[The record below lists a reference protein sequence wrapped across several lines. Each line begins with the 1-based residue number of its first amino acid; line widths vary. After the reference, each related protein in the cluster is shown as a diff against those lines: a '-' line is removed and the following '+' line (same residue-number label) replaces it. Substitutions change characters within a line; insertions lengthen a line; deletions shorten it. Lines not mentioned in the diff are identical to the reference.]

1 MEVSSCV
8 HVRRRC
14 GWWWMETVSGRAGR
28 YRRYTEYLVAA
39 ASAIVRQGRAR
50 LHRVTL
56 TRLVYLDHVWL
67 VAGHHVWHSCVF
79 VAKRVMDSYDHHC
92 CCMR

>member
-1 MEVSSCV
+1 
-8 HVRRRC
+8 VRACAAAVWGVVDGDGERA
-14 GWWWMETVSGRAGR
+14 GGRAGR

-50 LHRVTL
+50 RHRVTL

-67 VAGHHVWHSCVF
+67 VAGHHV
-79 VAKRVMDSYDHHC
+79 
-92 CCMR
+92 